1 MASERTIH
9 RLEAQIQRRIA
20 HCLQFEL
27 QDPRAS
33 FVTVVRV
40 ELNSD
45 LSTAKVFYSVLGDDS
60 DRAKT
65 GGMLEHAK
73 GFIRRQVSGVLRTRT
88 TPELR
93 FLPDDTAVESK
104 RMDDLIAEARR
115 KDEQIRGETADAQPG
130 EGDAAPEDP
139 PASDEG

>member
-115 KDEQIRGETADAQPG
+115 KDEQIRGETPGEQPG
-130 EGDAAPEDP
+130 EGDAAPEDSP
-139 PASDEG
+139 GNEEA

>member
-115 KDEQIRGETADAQPG
+115 KDEQIRGEAPGEQPG
-130 EGDAAPEDP
+130 EGDAPPEDP
-139 PASDEG
+139 PGSEEA

>member
-115 KDEQIRGETADAQPG
+115 KDDQIRGEAPGEQPG
-130 EGDAAPEDP
+130 EGDAAPEGLP
-139 PASDEG
+139 GTDEG